1 MGILDRLMKP
11 KALSLTT
18 DQILNL
24 MTTGTYGQTTQVTD
38 AFTQIPIVNACVST
52 KASNLSRVPLKF
64 YKGDTEITSGPVVNL
79 FKYPNP
85 QMSQAEFIYWFDANI
100 NLFGNSYAYWDDVK
114 QSLPAYFIFATN
126 VKPLYA
132 ESGWINAYEIK
143 MGNSTIRRDKE
154 MVLHSKYYS
163 HNSQS
168 LGVGPLTA
176 LRQKV
181 ELSYAADNYNAKFFA
196 EDATPSTAFSIDRPL
211 SPMEMQELSHKLVQR
226 RKGSREAMILSG
238 GIKVEQLGISQK
250 DADFVNLYKL
260 SREEICAVFGVPESE
275 INIFT
280 ETKFANAAVG
290 SLAFWEKTLIPEGN
304 LITESINRQVLQAV
318 DIECR
323 FDFNQIDVISRAG
336 YGERVDQAVKLIN
349 VGFDI
354 NEVNEVLNL
363 GFDPDVER
371 ERPSMGNLFGG
382 SSDPKEDQE
391 DDEEDED
398 EEDTKS
404 KNFDAFKMAQS
415 QKWHRYEKAKG
426 SLSARMRKALKDYF
440 HRVERKILAIVG
452 TGKGAGWTVNKVYD
466 EGQIRAAFDDDELD
480 AAIEEF
486 LKAAFVAGAQ
496 DIAGVTLN
504 AASTLKYLQ
513 EKLIK
518 VHVVNDTARNQV
530 IDKIRGAISASL
542 ERGEDY
548 RQRASMIKLAV
559 GDSLEM
565 TRGRAETIARTELG
579 SAYNHAGYQAAMENG
594 AKGIRWIATPDS
606 LTRDDH
612 SEFDGQVRLDG
623 DPYVGADGGTINYP
637 GDPNAPANQVINCRC
652 AYEPIYEGD
661 I

>member
-1 MGILDRLMKP
+1 MGIFDRLLKP

-100 NLFGNSYAYWDDVK
+100 NLWGNSFAYWDDIK

-126 VKPLYA
+126 VKPLYDA
-132 ESGWINAYEIK
+132 NGWINGYEIK
-143 MGNSTIRRDKE
+143 VGNSTIRRDKE
-154 MVLHSKYYS
+154 MVLHSKYFS
-163 HNSQS
+163 HNSQA

-323 FDFNQIDVISRAG
+323 FDFNQIDVISRSG

-349 VGFDI
+349 VGFGV

-363 GFDPDVER
+363 GFDPDIER
-371 ERPSMGNLFGG
+371 ERPSMGNIFGNTE
-382 SSDPKEDQE
+382 SDKPEDSPE
-391 DDEEDED
+391 DDNED
-398 EEDTKS
+398 DTKS
-404 KNFDAFKMAQS
+404 KTFDAFKMAQS
-415 QKWHRYEKAKG
+415 QKWHKYEKAKG
-426 SLSARMRKALKDYF
+426 SLAARMRKALKDYF

-612 SEFDGQVRLDG
+612 SEFDGQVRFDG
-623 DPYVGADGGTINYP
+623 DPYVGEDGGTINYP

>member
-349 VGFDI
+349 VGFGV
-354 NEVNEVLNL
+354 NEVNEVLKL

-371 ERPSMGNLFGG
+371 ERPSMGNLFGD
-382 SSDPKEDQE
+382 SNSEKPNESNDDPED
-391 DDEEDED
+391 
-398 EEDTKS
+398 KS
-404 KNFDAFKMAQS
+404 KSFDAFKMAQS

>member
-85 QMSQAEFIYWFDANI
+85 QMSQAEFIYWFDSNI
-100 NLFGNSYAYWDDVK
+100 NLWGNSYAYWDDIK
-114 QSLPAYFIFATN
+114 QSLPAYFIFATS
-126 VKPLYA
+126 VKPLYDA
-132 ESGWINAYEIK
+132 NGWINGYEIK
-143 MGNSTIRRDKE
+143 VGNSTIRRDKE
-154 MVLHSKYYS
+154 MVLHSKYFS

-304 LITESINRQVLQAV
+304 LITESINRQVLQSV

-349 VGFDI
+349 VGFGV

-363 GFDPDVER
+363 GFDPDIER
-371 ERPSMGNLFGG
+371 ERPNLRGFLGS
-382 SSDPKEDQE
+382 SSDPDTDPEDG
-391 DDEEDED
+391 EE

-426 SLSARMRKALKDYF
+426 SLAARMRKALKDYF

-486 LKAAFVAGAQ
+486 LKAAFIAGAQ

-530 IDKIRGAISASL
+530 IDRIRGAITASL
-542 ERGEDY
+542 ERGEDF

-579 SAYNHAGYQAAMENG
+579 SAYNHAGYQAAMDNG
-594 AKGIRWIATPDS
+594 AKGIRWISTPDS

-623 DPYVGADGGTINYP
+623 DPYVGADGGSINYP